1 MADEIEVRIGGSG
14 VVAGEQVKPDAA
26 TEARCSLCGA
36 AAEVVASVRAEI
48 EADLLVLGMTGH
60 AGPRGLVVD
69 GTAERVLQGVR
80 GSVLAVKPVTAVA
93 ARRAV

>member
-1 MADEIEVRIGGSG
+1 MKNKNLEGWIQGIGLFGVIGSLIFVGVQVKQADE
-14 VVAGEQVKPDAA
+14 VAIMD
-26 TEARCSLCGA
+26 
-36 AAEVVASVRAEI
+36 
-48 EADLLVLGMTGH
+48 VL
-60 AGPRGLVVD
+60 D